1 MAKYLVPGE
10 CGNKEG
16 VRYAEVTNCKGR
28 GLRFTME
35 EPMGFSALPYSP
47 HELDCATHTTE
58 LPNPHYT
65 FVRVGRQMG
74 IGGDD
79 TWGAK
84 THPEY
89 MLDNSRELR
98 VSFTFRG
105 L

>member
-16 VRYAEVTNCKGR
+16 VRYAEVTNRKGR

-58 LPNPHYT
+58 LPKPHYT

-84 THPEY
+84 THQEY
-89 MLDNSRELR
+89 MLDNSKELR